1 MTQSSINPTP
11 DQPRRLADL
20 IQAQELPRAQAL
32 GALTLAKVAV
42 LVTLLVGLNWWQFG
56 LLLPKWYEPNWSH
69 SSLIPLFSLFLVFQ
83 RRSEFLLAPR
93 RVCLW
98 GLPIVILGIVLSLA
112 RMLGGVLPGAI
123 YVSHVSILIVAIGLV
138 LYLAGPRMAK
148 LAWLPIFFLL
158 FAIPIPDN
166 FYTRLASPLQDFAAK
181 ASAAIMSLLG
191 VGISAIGSSLRVET
205 VAGSS
210 APYHDLEVVEACS
223 GVRSLMMYMALG
235 VAWAY
240 LESRPAWQKIV
251 LVLSAI
257 PIAMVTN
264 VARICITCEM
274 NHIDKPRLGEG
285 FMHEATGIIM
295 LIPAALLF
303 WLLSWILGKM
313 MVETD
318 EDEPSDDSPANV
330 QATIQEAKP

>member
-1 MTQSSINPTP
+1 
-11 DQPRRLADL
+11 LV
-20 IQAQELPRAQAL
+20 QAREQPRAQAL
-32 GALTLAKVAV
+32 DAITLAKAGV
-42 LVTLLVGLNWWQFG
+42 LVALLVGLNWRQIAE
-56 LLLPKWYEPNWSH
+56 LVPHWYERNWSH
-69 SSLIPLFSLFLVFQ
+69 SFLIPLFSLFLIFQ
-83 RRSEFLLAPR
+83 RRTEFLLAPR

-98 GLPIVILGIVLSLA
+98 GLPIVIAGVLLGFAWTLRS
-112 RMLGGVLPGAI
+112 VLPGAI
-123 YVSHVSILIVAIGLV
+123 YISDVSVLVAAFGLV

-158 FAIPIPDN
+158 FAIPIPDHV
-166 FYTRLASPLQDFAAK
+166 YGRIAGPLQDLAAK
-181 ASAAIMSLLG
+181 SSATILSMLG
-191 VGISAIGSSLRVET
+191 IGISAIGSSLRVDT

-210 APYHDLEVVEACS
+210 SPYHDLEVVEACS

-240 LESRPAWQKIV
+240 LENRPAWQKIV

-257 PIAMVTN
+257 PIAILTN
-264 VARICITCEM
+264 IARISITCEM
-274 NHIDKPRLGEG
+274 NHIDKPQLGEG
-285 FMHEATGIIM
+285 FMHAVTGIAM

-318 EDEPSDDSPANV
+318 EDEPSGTISADSKAVSAPV
-330 QATIQEAKP
+330 GGAKP